1 MSSQWSTTPKY
12 ILRKRCLDYVMRHWT
27 PASFLEF
34 GSGLGGMTIALI
46 QRGFYGKCY
55 ELSEINRELLRTNLS
70 QYTES
75 IQIIDQLSHLQEEKF
90 DYVFAFEVL
99 EHITND
105 IDALKEW
112 SSHLKTGGRILIS
125 VPAHMKH
132 FDRDDEYVG
141 HIRRYEKSEIIEKFS
156 CIGLHDIHVLSYG
169 FPLGNITRKFN
180 RFIYRD
186 TEKDAGESLHSIDAT
201 AHSMKSGRER
211 PRVTQ
216 CFSFLFNDFF
226 LYPFIVLQRAFF
238 HTDLGD
244 GYIVYAKK
252 GEQRLQKSL

>member
-1 MSSQWSTTPKY
+1 
-12 ILRKRCLDYVMRHWT
+12 MRHWL
-27 PASFLEF
+27 PASFLEV
-34 GSGLGGMTIALI
+34 GSGVGGMTTALI
-46 QRGFYGKCY
+46 QRGFHGKCY

-75 IQIIDQLSHLQEEKF
+75 IQIIDQLSHLQGEKF

-99 EHITND
+99 EHIMND
-105 IDALKEW
+105 VDALKEW
-112 SSHLKTGGRILIS
+112 SSHLKTDGHILIS

-156 CIGLHDIHVLSYG
+156 CVGLYDIHVFSYG
-169 FPLGNITRKFN
+169 FPLGNITRQFN

-186 TEKDAGESLHSIDAT
+186 TGKDGGKNSHNIDAT

-216 CFSFLFNDFF
+216 FFSFLFNDFF
-226 LYPFIVLQRAFF
+226 LYPFIILQRAFF

-252 GEQRLQKSL
+252 Y